1 MGSEGL
7 LKVMKGRGMGP
18 PLKEVGLCSGP
29 SDSPVLSRD
38 AVITQ
43 GEGLDLRTDG
53 DPLQVKLR
61 HSPCLI
67 SEEDM
72 RLALEL
78 RTPDASEALSPGA
91 TNDALMEEAARFPG
105 QNSTFSSFGGRG
117 IFSIFF
123 ALRC

>member
-1 MGSEGL
+1 MG
-7 LKVMKGRGMGP
+7 R
-18 PLKEVGLCSGP
+18 PLKEVGFSSGP

>member
-1 MGSEGL
+1 MG
-7 LKVMKGRGMGP
+7 R
-18 PLKEVGLCSGP
+18 PLKEVGFSSGP

-43 GEGLDLRTDG
+43 GEGLDLQTDG
-53 DPLQVKLR
+53 DPLQVKLLD
-61 HSPCLI
+61 SPCLI

-78 RTPDASEALSPGA
+78 RTPDTSEALSPGA